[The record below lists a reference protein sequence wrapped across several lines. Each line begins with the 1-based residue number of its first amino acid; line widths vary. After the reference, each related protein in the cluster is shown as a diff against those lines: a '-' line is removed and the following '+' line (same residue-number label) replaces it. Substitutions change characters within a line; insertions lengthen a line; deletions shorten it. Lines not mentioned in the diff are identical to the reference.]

1 MIKKYYLCLAIL
13 AAITI
18 FVTSIG
24 LTFTALENRHNANA
38 SEIESNSTSTV
49 CINGKPCVTTICIDN
64 QPCHTI
70 TSNSTTS
77 TNNKNNN
84 NNSSGSKNTIS
95 QPFPQESI

>member
-1 MIKKYYLCLAIL
+1 LIKKYHLCLVIVAV
-13 AAITI
+13 ITI

-24 LTFTALENRHNANA
+24 LTFTALKDRHNANA
-38 SEIESNSTSTV
+38 SEVESNSTSTV

-77 TNNKNNN
+77 TNN
-84 NNSSGSKNTIS
+84 NNSNSSDGKNTIS